1 MRECPG
7 FAGTLLTECGF
18 LPGLKAGT
26 PSGETDNQARKV
38 EAHSGRPIGQNVG
51 MLSACLAFAAVAAL
65 VTITP
70 GLDTM
75 LVLRTTVAGGR
86 RTGFLTAAGIATGL
100 LCWGAASAAGLT
112 ALLAASRLAFD
123 VLRIAGACY
132 LLWLGGQALW
142 RARREAAT
150 EELPEPDMSGAAAYR
165 TGLVTN
171 LLNPKI
177 GVFYMSLLPQFLPA
191 DAPVFGTSMLFA
203 VIHVAEGLAWCALL
217 VGAAGAARRTLARP
231 SVKCRLQQVTGV
243 AFIGFGLRL
252 AADH

>member
-1 MRECPG
+1 MPAGPPG
-7 FAGTLLTECGF
+7 W
-18 LPGLKAGT
+18 
-26 PSGETDNQARKV
+26 
-38 EAHSGRPIGQNVG
+38 QNAWMV
-51 MLSACLAFAAVAAL
+51 SACLAFAAVAAL

-75 LVLRTTVAGGR
+75 LVLRTTVADGR
-86 RTGFLTAAGIATGL
+86 RTGLVTAAGIATGL

-112 ALLAASRLAFD
+112 ALLAASRFAFD
-123 VLRIAGACY
+123 VLRVAGACY

-142 RARREAAT
+142 RARRKGGGADV
-150 EELPEPDMSGAAAYR
+150 PEPEMSRTAAYR

-217 VGAAGAARRTLARP
+217 VVAAGAARRTLARP
-231 SVKCRLQQVTGV
+231 SVKRRLQQVTGV

>member
-1 MRECPG
+1 MPAGPPG
-7 FAGTLLTECGF
+7 W
-18 LPGLKAGT
+18 
-26 PSGETDNQARKV
+26 
-38 EAHSGRPIGQNVG
+38 QNVW

-65 VTITP
+65 ITITP

-75 LVLRTTVAGGR
+75 LVLRTTVADGR
-86 RTGFLTAAGIATGL
+86 RTGLLAAAGIATGL

-112 ALLAASRLAFD
+112 ALLAASRFAFD
-123 VLRIAGACY
+123 VLRVAGACY
-132 LLWLGGQALW
+132 LLWLGGRALW
-142 RARREAAT
+142 RARRKAGDGGDV
-150 EELPEPDMSGAAAYR
+150 PEPEMSGAAAYR

-217 VGAAGAARRTLARP
+217 VVAAGAARRTLARP
-231 SVKCRLQQVTGV
+231 SVKRRLQQVTGV